1 MRIIDKESNSGKI
14 IRALGMGVG
23 IAVALSNRRASYQV
37 TKTLVKEIFGL
48 NKKPTVGIEEKNTV
62 TIETTTPDE
71 TTQSTYKNGT
81 YEAKGGYVSPNGPE
95 QIDITMTLKDD
106 IVASAQFTGL
116 GTHTTTKRMQGLFKA
131 GFSEKVVGKP
141 IDSIALTVVNGSSL
155 TPKGFMDALEKIK
168 AQAKA

>member
-1 MRIIDKESNSGKI
+1 
-14 IRALGMGVG
+14 
-23 IAVALSNRRASYQV
+23 
-37 TKTLVKEIFGL
+37 
-48 NKKPTVGIEEKNTV
+48 
-62 TIETTTPDE
+62 
-71 TTQSTYKNGT
+71 
-81 YEAKGGYVSPNGPE
+81 
-95 QIDITMTLKDD
+95 MTLKDD

>member
-1 MRIIDKESNSGKI
+1 MNTKYVIIGLI
-14 IRALGMGVG
+14 V
-23 IAVALSNRRASYQV
+23 VALIGFGFWQ
-37 TKTLVKEIFGL
+37 FGL